1 MGFWY
6 MIVSDL
12 FFWGFAVGNDTVFQ
26 LVILNQQDL
35 KNKFTYIDEADSKRY
50 LRRYDVINFVSGK
63 GSGQKS
69 VLVKVEDIS
78 FKEGV
83 VNFRLGLV
91 LESVNTDL

>member
-1 MGFWY
+1 M
-6 MIVSDL
+6 
-12 FFWGFAVGNDTVFQ
+12 
-26 LVILNQQDL
+26 
-35 KNKFTYIDEADSKRY
+35 
-50 LRRYDVINFVSGK
+50 INFVSGK